1 MSVDVERELLRKC
14 RAGDWDA
21 YEPIVRAY
29 EGRLFGLAIGIVHNA
44 DDARDLVQDSFVRA
58 FKSMDLYDPE
68 RPFLAWMLS
77 VCRNLCIDFLRR
89 RRFSYSLDGEG
100 DDDQPIQVA
109 DPQARTDRATID
121 GEARNLI
128 WEALADLSEE
138 HREVLVLKDMQELEY
153 CEIARM
159 LNVPQ
164 GTVASRVYYAR
175 RALRDTLED
184 MGVEYP

>member
-1 MSVDVERELLRKC
+1 MAVEVERELLRKC
-14 RAGDWDA
+14 RAGNWEA

-58 FKSMDLYDPE
+58 FKSMDLYDPD
-68 RPFLAWMLS
+68 RPFLAWILS

-89 RRFSYSLDGEG
+89 RRFSYSLDG
-100 DDDQPIQVA
+100 DDDEQQIQVP
-109 DPQARTDRATID
+109 DPRARTDRATLD
-121 GEARNLI
+121 GEARSLI

-153 CEIARM
+153 SEIAQI

-175 RALRDTLED
+175 RALRDTLEN